1 MQDEQPFRISV
12 SQNTLDG
19 LAQKLAIAT
28 LPAPAPAT
36 YTDALD
42 SEDWTYGVP
51 RPTLERLLIHWRTQ
65 FLPRWHEHQAVL
77 NALPQFTRS
86 IEVDGHGVFTAHY
99 VHKQSTHNP
108 KGAIPLLFLHGWPG
122 HFNEV
127 SKLLPFLT
135 TPPANAG
142 YPSFHVVAPSLP
154 GFGFSS
160 APTKT
165 GFAMAQYAEFA
176 HKLMLS
182 LGYTE
187 YIVQGGDW
195 GSFIAYRLA
204 YLYGPK
210 YVKAWHTN
218 FPAGR
223 RPTLTRNPLLYLQ
236 HAVTP
241 YSAKEK
247 KALRMMQWFRS
258 EGQGYFAIQS
268 TMPQTLS
275 YALADSP
282 VGLLAWIYEKL
293 VKWTDGYEWGDD
305 EVLTWISIYLFSVSG
320 PETSVRIYYET
331 VHQGNFDEF
340 SKLWSPIPLGLS
352 FFPHELVGGP
362 RTWARTMG
370 NVVFESEHNKGG
382 HFAAYEQP
390 QALVDDLRAMFGKGG
405 KAFGVVKGKD
415 GY

>member
-165 GFAMAQYAEFA
+165 GFAVAQYAEFS

-187 YIVQGGDW
+187 YVVQGGDW
-195 GSFIAYRLA
+195 GSFIAHRLA

-210 YVKAWHTN
+210 HVKAWHTN
-218 FPAGR
+218 MPAGR
-223 RPTLTRNPLLYLQ
+223 QPTFLRNPLLYLQ
-236 HAVTP
+236 HAITP
-241 YSAKEK
+241 YSERDK
-247 KALRMMQWFRS
+247 KGLARTQWFNT
-258 EGQGYFAIQS
+258 EGQGYFSIQS

-293 VKWTDGYEWGDD
+293 VKWTDGYDWGDD
-305 EVLTWISIYLFSVSG
+305 E
-320 PETSVRIYYET
+320 
-331 VHQGNFDEF
+331 GNFDEF
-340 SKLWSPIPLGLS
+340 PILWSPIPLGLS
-352 FFPHELVGGP
+352 YFPQEITICP
-362 RTWARTMG
+362 WTWSRTMG
-370 NVVFESEHNKGG
+370 NVVFESEHDKGG

-390 QALVDDLRAMFGKGG
+390 QALADDLRKMFGKGG
-405 KAFGVVKGKD
+405 KAYGVVKEKT

>member
-1 MQDEQPFRISV
+1 MEQPFNIKV
-12 SQNTLDG
+12 SQNTLDS

-28 LPAPAPAT
+28 LPAPAPVT
-36 YTDALD
+36 YTDN
-42 SEDWTYGVP
+42 EDWTYGVP
-51 RPTLERLLIHWRTQ
+51 RPTLERLLIHWRTS
-65 FLPRWHEHQAVL
+65 FLPRWQEHEEVL

-165 GFAMAQYAEFA
+165 GFAMAQYAELFKA
-176 HKLMLS
+176 EIGVV
-182 LGYTE
+182 LGR
-187 YIVQGGDW
+187 Q
-195 GSFIAYRLA
+195 
-204 YLYGPK
+204 
-210 YVKAWHTN
+210 
-218 FPAGR
+218 
-223 RPTLTRNPLLYLQ
+223 PTFTRHPLLYLQ
-236 HAVTP
+236 HAITP

-247 KALRMMQWFRS
+247 KAVQRMQQLRN
-258 EGQGYFAIQS
+258 EGRGYFAIQS

-293 VKWTDGYEWGDD
+293 VKWTDAYEWGDD
-305 EVLTWISIYLFSVSG
+305 EVLTWISVYLFSTSG
-320 PETSVRIYYET
+320 PETTLRIYYET

-340 SKLWSPIPLGLS
+340 AKLWSPIPLGLS
-352 FFPHELVGGP
+352 FFPCEFIDGP

-370 NVVFESEHNKGG
+370 NVVFESDHDKGG

-390 QALVDDLRAMFGKGG
+390 QALVDDLRQMFGKGG
-405 KAFGVVKGKD
+405 KAYGVVKGKD